1 VRDAVRGNVQAARE
15 IADRTEGKAKQAIE
29 FEDATLTKCCGSFAE
44 LARRI
49 SEVVLAK
56 KHRWVAKPQSGK
68 SLRQLIVSLAE
79 VTGAL
84 LSCMDRSKTP
94 IGPVESWSPTLQ
106 LFQWWGPIFCQI
118 YNDASRPILGKS
130 ILNRWVNLPKTTKGG
145 TAGRHQLINA

>member
-1 VRDAVRGNVQAARE
+1 MIAEAQVRDAVRGNVQAARE
-15 IADRTEGKAKQAIE
+15 IADRTKGKAKQAIE

-68 SLRQLIVSLAE
+68 SVRQLIVSLAE

-94 IGPVESWSPTLQ
+94 IGPVESWSPTLRTGVSLFLSHFQ
-106 LFQWWGPIFCQI
+106 LFQWWGAVFCQI
-118 YNDASRPILGKS
+118 YNDASRPILGEKHPQS
-130 ILNRWVNLPKTTKGG
+130 MG
-145 TAGRHQLINA
+145 